1 LNDRVAALPQT
12 PKAGADEFE
21 PKGFANMKK
30 KSPLFKIAKRSDP
43 ASMIHKND
51 AMGELWAAYVDGEPH
66 WIVKLTGL
74 SYTYPVHPE
83 EPESFLVHIVEEAA
97 HRFTQRRE
105 RSRCLVGKGTRRQCA
120 HGTVTITPCP
130 KLAPVQPRL

>member
-1 LNDRVAALPQT
+1 
-12 PKAGADEFE
+12 
-21 PKGFANMKK
+21 MKK
-30 KSPLFKIAKRSDP
+30 KSPLFKIAKPSDP

-97 HRFTQRRE
+97 HRLRDVVTLKIDPGRIKGLEVKAGTPSEGIKPFVEHLDQWYR
-105 RSRCLVGKGTRRQCA
+105 GKQYWKDDVA
-120 HGTVTITPCP
+120 WQNH
-130 KLAPVQPRL
+130 LAR